1 MAKLGTFCG
10 SKKGWVAFSKLS
22 SLTRLLR
29 SGSLGFS
36 FATLA
41 RLCLALKVGKKR
53 KIKQCKILYQLIQ
66 KNMMI

>member
-1 MAKLGTFCG
+1 M
-10 SKKGWVAFSKLS
+10 S

-29 SGSLGFS
+29 SGGLGFS

-41 RLCLALKVGKKR
+41 RLCLALKVGKKKE